1 MFYEA
6 IVNYSSPLLVLV
18 LNVFILVKFKRRGKE
33 LQAMEEKGQTKK
45 HEDQERSLTV
55 MMMVVAFTFIFLM
68 AYYPLEAV
76 VWDFVIPDL
85 GREYPRVRELSFYL
99 AFYFTGL
106 NQCLNFYIY
115 LLVNASFRSDV
126 RRLLHLS

>member
-1 MFYEA
+1 MQE
-6 IVNYSSPLLVLV
+6 
-18 LNVFILVKFKRRGKE
+18 
-33 LQAMEEKGQTKK
+33 MGQTKK
-45 HEDQERSLTV
+45 SENQERSLTV
-55 MMMVVAFTFIFLM
+55 MMMVIAFTFIIIM
-68 AYYPLEAV
+68 VYYPLEAT
-76 VWDFVIPDL
+76 VWEFLIPDL